1 MKSVDD
7 NQVLL
12 RDNGEQSVSR
22 FLLLILLTGLVSGC
36 ATHTLTSGRI
46 VLQDEDNVIDVSISD
61 RDRVLIRDYYKK
73 YKKKKKRKGLL
84 PGLAKRD
91 TLPPG
96 LRGEPLPRA
105 LENTLSPLPSSYVR
119 VVVGQDIV
127 LMNKKTRVVLEVI
140 YGAAY

>member
-1 MKSVDD
+1 M
-7 NQVLL
+7 
-12 RDNGEQSVSR
+12 SR

-46 VLQDEDNVIDVSISD
+46 VLQDENSVIDVSISD
-61 RDRVLIRDYYKK
+61 RDRALIRDYYKK

-84 PGLAKRD
+84 PGLTKRD

-105 LENTLSPLPSSYVR
+105 LENTLAPLPSSYVR

-127 LMNKKTRVVLEVI
+127 LMNKKTRVVFDII
-140 YGAAY
+140 YGVAY